1 MCDATMSD
9 FTLIRRPAIAADA
22 PSQYASLTLEH
33 VADGSVLQLLGKP
46 GVFGE
51 GEARNALASD
61 GAMSLR
67 PAGPGQ
73 WFLVSDTAADIDGI
87 ARSLAD
93 KAYVVDQTCGRSRI
107 RLSGPAVRQLLAK
120 GTGVDLHPDLFPIG
134 QAAMTLIGHIG
145 VNLARTG
152 EDTFELLVLRGFA
165 ESLWHELKV
174 MSAEFT

>member
-1 MCDATMSD
+1 MSDATMSELP
-9 FTLIRRPAIAADA
+9 LIRRAAIAADA
-22 PSQYASLTLEH
+22 SSHFGSLTLEH
-33 VADGSVLQLLGKP
+33 MPDGSVLQLLGKP
-46 GVFGE
+46 GVFA
-51 GEARNALASD
+51 EADAKGALATD
-61 GAMSLR
+61 GSMSLR

-107 RLSGPAVRQLLAK
+107 RLSGPAVRQALAK
-120 GTGVDLHPDLFPIG
+120 GTGVDLHPDMFPIG